1 MRAKRGS
8 EEHASWPPLP
18 KRGRPSMAITPIGG
32 GGLWFDTSASGS
44 IFVVG
49 QSTIHPASK
58 AAKQRRA
65 GGRTAAAAATKAVVD
80 TNANANAKTPAN
92 KAGHVS
98 YLMLVLIIALA
109 TALPILA
116 AAGGCP
122 YADRGLNAVPR
133 VEKAI
138 EDLSHYFGMG
148 V

>member
-1 MRAKRGS
+1 
-8 EEHASWPPLP
+8 
-18 KRGRPSMAITPIGG
+18 MAITPIG

-65 GGRTAAAAATKAVVD
+65 GGRTAAAAATKAVAD
-80 TNANANAKTPAN
+80 ANANANANAKPPAN

>member
-1 MRAKRGS
+1 
-8 EEHASWPPLP
+8 
-18 KRGRPSMAITPIGG
+18 MAISPIGD

-49 QSTIHPASK
+49 QSTIQN
-58 AAKQRRA
+58 AATRAATRRRA
-65 GGRTAAAAATKAVVD
+65 GGRAAAAAAAPKAAANAAAAAAPKAVVD

>member
-1 MRAKRGS
+1 
-8 EEHASWPPLP
+8 
-18 KRGRPSMAITPIGG
+18 MAITPIGG

-49 QSTIHPASK
+49 QSTIQN
-58 AAKQRRA
+58 AATRAATRRRA

>member
-1 MRAKRGS
+1 
-8 EEHASWPPLP
+8 
-18 KRGRPSMAITPIGG
+18 MAITPIGG

-65 GGRTAAAAATKAVVD
+65 GGRSAAAAAKAVAD
-80 TNANANAKTPAN
+80 TKPAPPAN
-92 KAGHVS
+92 KAGRAS
-98 YLMLVLIIALA
+98 RRFMLVLLISLA

-116 AAGGCP
+116 AAGRCP
-122 YADRGLNAVPR
+122 YAGLNAVPS

-138 EDLSHYFGMG
+138 GDLSHYFGMG